1 MGIIW
6 RHVGWGGRFH
16 TKWPAKV
23 CKIHWHIR
31 RGLTSTPH
39 NLQEEVA
46 LPTRPTYQSHQEE
59 IWLHAAAQE
68 FWKMW
73 RPKISKL
80 KGGYTSSAGLVFQSW
95 LKDIC
100 VHVQDRRLTQ
110 RQAIQ
115 LVKDFTAE
123 HAQDDVEFYMGMV
136 AEGDQ
141 SSKVSYNT
149 CVMPSSQEKC

>member
-1 MGIIW
+1 MQLHRNSERCEGQKLVSW
-6 RHVGWGGRFH
+6 RVV
-16 TKWPAKV
+16 T
-23 CKIHWHIR
+23 
-31 RGLTSTPH
+31 
-39 NLQEEVA
+39 
-46 LPTRPTYQSHQEE
+46 
-59 IWLHAAAQE
+59 
-68 FWKMW
+68 
-73 RPKISKL
+73 
-80 KGGYTSSAGLVFQSW
+80 TSSAGLVFQSW

-141 SSKVSYNT
+141 SLKGLIQHLCDAFQSGKMLSKLINDFHGW
-149 CVMPSSQEKC
+149 CQKAQETEDTFADDF